1 MQQLDVEYGYNLVK
15 PSESIN
21 CVAEGNQVSSQAQFT
36 QLLESY
42 KEGQS
47 DALNAITEMVY
58 TELRQMAR
66 AHMSGESRSHTL
78 QATELV
84 NEAFL
89 RMVNPDIDYKNRVH
103 FLSIAATM
111 MRRILTDHARAKQR
125 VKRGADFQQI
135 TLNEEIMGSGV
146 MSLDILTLDDAMN
159 KLADLDPRKAKII
172 EQQYFA
178 GMSAV
183 QIADAMGLSSR
194 TVEREAQFSRAWLLN
209 QMSQ

>member
-1 MQQLDVEYGYNLVK
+1 M
-15 PSESIN
+15 
-21 CVAEGNQVSSQAQFT
+21 
-36 QLLESY
+36 
-42 KEGQS
+42 
-47 DALNAITEMVY
+47 
-58 TELRQMAR
+58 
-66 AHMSGESRSHTL
+66 

-125 VKRGADFQQI
+125 VKRGADYQQI
-135 TLNEEIMGSGV
+135 TLNEEVIGSGALSV
-146 MSLDILTLDDAMN
+146 DILMLDDALI
-159 KLADLDPRKAKII
+159 KLAELDPRKARII

-178 GMSAV
+178 GMSAI

-194 TVEREAQFSRAWLLN
+194 TVEREAQFSKAWLLD
-209 QMSQ
+209 QMSR